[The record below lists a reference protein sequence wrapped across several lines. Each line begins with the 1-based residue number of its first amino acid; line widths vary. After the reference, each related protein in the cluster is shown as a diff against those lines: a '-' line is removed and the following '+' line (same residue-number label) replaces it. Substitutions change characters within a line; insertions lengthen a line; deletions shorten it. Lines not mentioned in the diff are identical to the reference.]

1 MVMIDVEKWKQSD
14 DKQKLQMCQV
24 IAEGVNERAI
34 SKDDW
39 ILMFKFLLSQV
50 KQE

>member
-1 MVMIDVEKWKQSD
+1 MIMIDVEKWNKAD
-14 DKQKLQMCQV
+14 DKQKLQMCES
-24 IAEGVNERAI
+24 IAEGANERAI

-50 KQE
+50 RK